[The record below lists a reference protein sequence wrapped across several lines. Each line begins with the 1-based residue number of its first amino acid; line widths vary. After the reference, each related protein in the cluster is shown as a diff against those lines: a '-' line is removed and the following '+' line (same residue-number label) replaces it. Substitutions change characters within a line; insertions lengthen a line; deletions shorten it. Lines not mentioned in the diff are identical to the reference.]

1 MRDIRGDLEERASL
15 CQEQIRAAHAAF
27 ESMVHQLQRERD
39 ARIGDLRSVHEM
51 IERLMDFENSHM
63 GNVVTLQSAP
73 GQHVTL
79 AERIKAANG

>member
-1 MRDIRGDLEERASL
+1 
-15 CQEQIRAAHAAF
+15 
-27 ESMVHQLQRERD
+27 
-39 ARIGDLRSVHEM
+39 
-51 IERLMDFENSHM
+51 MDFENSHM

>member
-1 MRDIRGDLEERASL
+1 
-15 CQEQIRAAHAAF
+15 
-27 ESMVHQLQRERD
+27 MVHQLQRERD
-39 ARIGDLRSVHEM
+39 ARIADLRSVHEM

-63 GNVVTLQSAP
+63 GNVVTLQSTS